1 MNFKV
6 NPIAFRQI
14 QKSKWSLNFFT
25 RKSSEFKKQFI
36 IKQFILGFLSYSKI
50 KVLNY
55 KSTFHDKCANIDIV
69 YYNYIYTKK
78 KKRNKRKR
86 IFKQFKSKNTKKL
99 KKVFGFNLNTT
110 FIYKSLKIKLRNL
123 NKFKKKFK
131 KQKRHKRYKRF
142 EIPAHFTPI
151 FQGLDLYNQIPMIK
165 KKKKSNS
172 KLSKLITLVEKIK
185 SFNIKTYRNKKS
197 KFDYLRKQI
206 KINIKKKH
214 LESKN
219 KIKSKKNPFKKISLT
234 NRKLITFVWN
244 SKFNSKFLSKNII
257 LKDQIKKYTN
267 LINHKKIN
275 KLNLKSI
282 KNLKSIQW
290 KFKHFKK
297 FKYIFLLKEK
307 LLILKIT
314 QSLYY
319 FGLQNVNIKLK
330 NLNWWTDFRI
340 NKNLNNIVYNT
351 LHRSSHR
358 ILSLKDFIF
367 ITNFSTYFGSTSILS
382 EYFINEICKVRRQW
396 QIIYTFK
403 TILFTFVQ
411 KRIKNLKGFKIMLI
425 GRIQG
430 RKRTKKFN
438 HAYGPMPVNKIAADI
453 RYSLSTDF
461 NIFGMFSLRL
471 WLYYKY

>member
-14 QKSKWSLNFFT
+14 QKSNWSLNFFT
-25 RKSSEFKKQFI
+25 QKNTEFKKQFI

-55 KSTFHDKCANIDIV
+55 KSTFHDKSANIDIV

-78 KKRNKRKR
+78 KR
-86 IFKQFKSKNTKKL
+86 KL
-99 KKVFGFNLNTT
+99 KKKPIYNQTQLKTKKKLNKIFGFNLNST
-110 FIYKSLKIKLRNL
+110 FLYKSLKIKLRNL
-123 NKFKKKFK
+123 KKFK
-131 KQKRHKRYKRF
+131 KYKKFKQKNIQKF
-142 EIPAHFTPI
+142 NPI
-151 FQGLDLYNQIPMIK
+151 FKGLNNDTESSLLKKQQKSTNNLYKLIHLIEQIKLVNNQVFK
-165 KKKKSNS
+165 KKY
-172 KLSKLITLVEKIK
+172 KL
-185 SFNIKTYRNKKS
+185 N
-197 KFDYLRKQI
+197 YLRKII
-206 KINIKKKH
+206 KIKQKKKQI
-214 LESKN
+214 SVSN
-219 KIKSKKNPFKKISLT
+219 KVNIKKNPFKKLSLK
-234 NRKLITFVWN
+234 NRQLLTFIWN
-244 SKFNSKFLSKNII
+244 SKFNYKFLNKQII
-257 LKDQIKKYTN
+257 LKEQIKKYTN
-267 LINHKKIN
+267 SINSKRLI
-275 KLNLKSI
+275 KLNLNSI
-282 KNLKSIQW
+282 QNLKNLKW

-314 QSLYY
+314 QSLFY
-319 FGLQNVNIKLK
+319 FGLQNINIKLK

-340 NKNLNNIVYNT
+340 NKNLNNLVYTT
-351 LHRSSHR
+351 LHRSSHK

-438 HAYGPMPVNKIAADI
+438 HNYGPMPVNKISADI

-461 NIFGMFSLRL
+461 NLYGMFSLRL

>member
-6 NPIAFRQI
+6 NPVAFRQI

-25 RKSSEFKKQFI
+25 RKNSEFKKQFI

-55 KSTFHDKCANIDIV
+55 RSTFHDNCANIDIV

-86 IFKQFKSKNTKKL
+86 LVSQNNLQTTKKL
-99 KKVFGFNLNTT
+99 KKVFGFNLNST
-110 FIYKSLKIKLRNL
+110 FIYKSLKLKLRNL
-123 NKFKKKFK
+123 NRFKKKK
-131 KQKRHKRYKRF
+131 NKLKHYKRF
-142 EIPAHFTPI
+142 NNIPFNPI
-151 FQGLDLYNQIPMIK
+151 FQGLDNYK
-165 KKKKSNS
+165 KDSNVKKESSLDHNLNKLISLVTEIRLSNKKIYKKKSN
-172 KLSKLITLVEKIK
+172 LE
-185 SFNIKTYRNKKS
+185 
-197 KFDYLRKQI
+197 YLRK
-206 KINIKKKH
+206 KIRLNIKKG
-214 LESKN
+214 SKGHIN
-219 KIKSKKNPFKKISLT
+219 KITSKKNPFKQLSLA
-234 NRKLITFVWN
+234 NRKLLTFVWN
-244 SKFNSKFLSKNII
+244 SKFNYKFLNKNII
-257 LKDQIKKYTN
+257 LKDKLSEYTN
-267 LINHKKIN
+267 LITPNRLTR
-275 KLNLKSI
+275 LNVHSLQ
-282 KNLKSIQW
+282 NLKSIQW
-290 KFKHFKK
+290 KFKQFKK

-340 NKNLNNIVYNT
+340 NKNLNNLVYNT

-358 ILSLKDFIF
+358 LLSLKDFIF

-438 HAYGPMPVNKIAADI
+438 HSYGPMPVNKISADI